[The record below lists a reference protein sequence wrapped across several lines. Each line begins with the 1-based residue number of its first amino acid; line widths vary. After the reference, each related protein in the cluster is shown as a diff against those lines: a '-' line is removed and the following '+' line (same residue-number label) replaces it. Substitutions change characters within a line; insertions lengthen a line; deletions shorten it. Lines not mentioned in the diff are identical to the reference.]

1 MFVYILQGLILQEA
15 IKYIGNLEKKIQ
27 GMARE

>member
-15 IKYIGNLEKKIQ
+15 IKYIGYLEKKIQ
-27 GMARE
+27 GMVRE

>member
-1 MFVYILQGLILQEA
+1 MFVYILQGLILHEA

-27 GMARE
+27 GMVRE